1 MSSVIASATQSAGLL
16 RALVRLLGGALVA
29 AAITLGLYLLMAELV
44 AAGRE
49 AMSEGPDGRIVDFV
63 RIGKEP
69 ELKTQTRKPEKP
81 DKPEAPP
88 PDAPA
93 PETETQAPTAGAVNI
108 GQLGVDA
115 SLTSEGFRL
124 SASDGEYLPIVKVA
138 PVYPARAQS
147 QGIEGYVL
155 LEFTV
160 TETGA
165 VKKPRVV
172 ESEPG
177 SVFDDAAIAAVKKF
191 KYKPRVRNGEPISVP
206 DVQHLITF
214 EIDE

>member
-1 MSSVIASATQSAGLL
+1 MSAIAQVSGGGASLGRLL
-16 RALVRLLGGALVA
+16 RLLIGAALAVV
-29 AAITLGLYLLMAELV
+29 ITFGLYLLMAELV

-49 AMSEGPDGRIVDFV
+49 AMTEGQQGRIVDFV
-63 RIGKEP
+63 RIAQEQ
-69 ELKTQTRKPEKP
+69 ELQTEDRKPEKP

-88 PDAPA
+88 PDAPP
-93 PETETQAPTAGAVNI
+93 PEARTQDPTAGSVNI
-108 GQLGVDA
+108 GRMDVDP

-124 SASDGEYLPIVKVA
+124 QASDSEYLPIVKVQ
-138 PVYPARAQS
+138 PTYPSRAQR

-160 TETGA
+160 TENGS
-165 VKKPRVV
+165 VRDPRVI

-177 SVFDDAAIAAVKKF
+177 SVFDDAAIQAVKKF
-191 KYKPRVRNGEPISVP
+191 KYRPRVQDGEPVQVP
-206 DVQHLITF
+206 GVQHLMTF